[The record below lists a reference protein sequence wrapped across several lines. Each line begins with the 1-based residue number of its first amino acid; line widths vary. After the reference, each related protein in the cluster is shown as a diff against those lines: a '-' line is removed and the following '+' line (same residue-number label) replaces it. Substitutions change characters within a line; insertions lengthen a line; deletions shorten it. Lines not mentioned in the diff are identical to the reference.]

1 MTGRTEQ
8 TVADETMEDEII
20 TRNADTSTD
29 EPVTSADEHSAV
41 DENASATG
49 TEQEATAD
57 VDHPDIAKPFRASDS
72 DHTDGVD
79 SESSSDTTMQHGSGT
94 DRGAMIR
101 RRPAAVAAVVIVALV
116 IATVWS
122 VLRYRGDAALSDA
135 DREVGPAAAD
145 AAAAVLS
152 YKPDTV
158 AADLA
163 RAHSHL
169 TGDFATYFDKL
180 GSEVVIPAANA
191 RHMSSTATVTATSVV
206 SADSQH
212 AVALVFVN
220 QVTTADDL
228 KQPTTMSSSLR
239 LELVKIGEH
248 WLVDKLDTV

>member
-8 TVADETMEDEII
+8 TVADTTVEDEII

-29 EPVTSADEHSAV
+29 EPVTSADEYLAEG
-41 DENASATG
+41 ENASATS
-49 TEQEATAD
+49 TERETTAEAN
-57 VDHPDIAKPFRASDS
+57 HPATTKPFHASDS
-72 DHTDGVD
+72 ERADGAD
-79 SESSSDTTMQHGSGT
+79 AESSSDATVQRRSGT
-94 DRGAMIR
+94 DRQAITR

-122 VLRYRGDAALSDA
+122 VLQSRGDAALSDA

-206 SADSQH
+206 SADSEH
-212 AVALVFVN
+212 AVALVFVD

>member
-1 MTGRTEQ
+1 MDKA
-8 TVADETMEDEII
+8 VEDEII
-20 TRNADTSTD
+20 TRNADTV
-29 EPVTSADEHSAV
+29 EPATSESADEGPSG
-41 DENASATG
+41 DENVSATT
-49 TEQEATAD
+49 TERETRGDADRPITAKPLRANDSEQADSADAESFSDATA
-57 VDHPDIAKPFRASDS
+57 
-72 DHTDGVD
+72 
-79 SESSSDTTMQHGSGT
+79 QHRSGI

-101 RRPAAVAAVVIVALV
+101 RWPAAAAAVVIVTLA

-122 VLRYRGDAALSDA
+122 VLQFRGDAALSDA

-152 YKPDTV
+152 YEPDTV

-206 SADSQH
+206 SADSEH